1 MNGSF
6 SVGWVVMKKLEKT
19 IINGQIINFNRTY
32 NYLEDLF
39 HSNIHANRIVSMANA
54 VLGVITSA
62 SLAISMIGFGLAVAK
77 LSITHKYQV
86 LNRGARKNPYIKSFN
101 RIMPLHT
108 VTMPGSL
115 SFFLPI

>member
-39 HSNIHANRIVSMANA
+39 TIQEAAGYF
-54 VLGVITSA
+54 L
-62 SLAISMIGFGLAVAK
+62 LLFGLQCLFV
-77 LSITHKYQV
+77 
-86 LNRGARKNPYIKSFN
+86 
-101 RIMPLHT
+101 
-108 VTMPGSL
+108 
-115 SFFLPI
+115 